1 MESQRVDMTVSLST
15 QKWFWTI
22 GGKLEGEEL
31 ADWITKEAQRK
42 SNPASG
48 YFPLSLIDIIS
59 LRYH

>member
-1 MESQRVDMTVSLST
+1 MESQRVGHDCVIENT
-15 QKWFWTI
+15 QVVLDHR
-22 GGKLEGEEL
+22 GKAGRGRACRL
-31 ADWITKEAQRK
+31 DHKPQRK